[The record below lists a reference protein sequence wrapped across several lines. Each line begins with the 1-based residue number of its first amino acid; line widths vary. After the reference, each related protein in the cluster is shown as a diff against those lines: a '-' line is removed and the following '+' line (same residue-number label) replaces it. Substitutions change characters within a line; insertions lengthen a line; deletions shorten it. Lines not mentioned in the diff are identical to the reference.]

1 VNKDYTN
8 YIAPGREFSEE
19 ETLMILKKG
28 VSKDKLP
35 LETIEKL
42 KKLYLLDEYNILQR
56 NLEVLIRKNGV
67 RSLV

>member
-1 VNKDYTN
+1 
-8 YIAPGREFSEE
+8 
-19 ETLMILKKG
+19 MILKG

-56 NLEVLIRKNGV
+56 NLEVLIRKNEKMHFSGSV
-67 RSLV
+67 